1 MNFLKKFTEKVE
13 KATKNMRSENTPPG
27 KIKRDPG
34 LDDAYSEF
42 EDRYF
47 KSCEKREAKIYNV
60 EVDNLDPDKNVAGF
74 NKMLELCHELEEFCN
89 SHGPGGAA
97 YFKENYFYIYQ
108 EIRDS
113 LDDYMKNEYEEAKI
127 YFEEEKARQKAIK
140 GLASKILKA
149 IQNEGGSVM
158 QKDLRKQFPKNEP
171 DYFNQAIKSLLEA
184 GKIAKFKDGNFVGY
198 KIL

>member
-1 MNFLKKFTEKVE
+1 
-13 KATKNMRSENTPPG
+13 
-27 KIKRDPG
+27 
-34 LDDAYSEF
+34 
-42 EDRYF
+42 
-47 KSCEKREAKIYNV
+47 
-60 EVDNLDPDKNVAGF
+60 
-74 NKMLELCHELEEFCN
+74 MLELCHELEEFCN
-89 SHGPGGAA
+89 SHGSGGAA

-149 IQNEGGSVM
+149 IQNGGGSVM

-171 DYFNQAIKSLLEA
+171 DYFNQAVKSLLEA